1 VNDPK
6 PNRLQFGPSDLQ
18 VTLTTSPRNSSSPR
32 RPTSFGAADIT
43 YLRTCEGGGFPAV
56 VQDAFSRRIVG
67 SAMNTVVTE
76 AVDMVQRYVD
86 SGDAQM

>member
-1 VNDPK
+1 VA
-6 PNRLQFGPSDLQ
+6 L
-18 VTLTTSPRNSSSPR
+18 
-32 RPTSFGAADIT
+32 
-43 YLRTCEGGGFPAV
+43 PAV